1 MRGSTGARLPRL
13 VALNILPSKPCL
25 NLFFKI
31 DKSTYHLLLTNRMF
45 ARQGES
51 GLETE
56 ALVSRQSLEVVSLGV
71 EFKYYP
77 QAVQSWAS
85 YLTPLNLGFLEDEL
99 WER

>member
-1 MRGSTGARLPRL
+1 M
-13 VALNILPSKPCL
+13 
-25 NLFFKI
+25 
-31 DKSTYHLLLTNRMF
+31 
-45 ARQGES
+45 
-51 GLETE
+51 ET
-56 ALVSRQSLEVVSLGV
+56 LISRQSLEVVSLGV